1 MLVSEA
7 IAPPSPFDMR
17 WKGLELMFFST
28 GIRSIPIPKKLCGIH
43 AGTISNLF
51 SVYAG
56 IGEGIPAC
64 LAACS
69 SFSRTSAGNRIP
81 AV

>member
-1 MLVSEA
+1 MLDVRLPDLSGLQAYERIRAIDERIPVIWWDLRGINHRPISAYLGMGEA
-7 IAPPSPFDMR
+7 
-17 WKGLELMFFST
+17 
-28 GIRSIPIPKKLCGIH
+28 
-43 AGTISNLF
+43 
-51 SVYAG
+51 
-56 IGEGIPAC
+56 IPAC